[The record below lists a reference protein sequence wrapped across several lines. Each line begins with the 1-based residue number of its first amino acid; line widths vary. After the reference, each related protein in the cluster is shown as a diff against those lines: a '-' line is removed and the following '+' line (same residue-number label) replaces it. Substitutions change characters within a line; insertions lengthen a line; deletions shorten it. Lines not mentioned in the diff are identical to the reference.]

1 MPGMGAAPP
10 READLAKLTMVQAL
24 NLALRQE
31 MERDESVVV
40 LGEDVG
46 LDGGV
51 FRVTDGLIQKF
62 GERRVIDTPLA
73 ESGIVGTSIGMAVNG
88 LRPVA
93 EMQFSGF
100 DYLAFHQLENHA
112 SRLRRR
118 SQGKYGVPLVVRAP
132 YGGGVRALEH
142 HSESREALWAHIP
155 GLKMVIPSGP
165 RNARALLV
173 SAIRDPDPVIFY
185 EPKAVYRAF
194 REEVPDEEET
204 MPIGKSRVAREGG
217 DLTAI
222 TYGAMLHPT
231 LEAAEELHEQDGV
244 EMEVIDLLTIS
255 PLDDALFV
263 ESVRK
268 TGRAV
273 VVHEAPRSFGPG
285 AEIVSRIM
293 EKSFFYLEAPIHRV
307 TGFDVN
313 IPLPARETA
322 YLPGVQRIV
331 TAARETLSVR

>member
-1 MPGMGAAPP
+1 MARM
-10 READLAKLTMVQAL
+10 TMVQAL

-31 MERDESVVV
+31 MEKDDSVIV

-46 LDGGV
+46 RDGGV
-51 FRVTDGLIQKF
+51 FRVTDGLIDRF
-62 GERRVIDTPLA
+62 GEERVVDTPLA
-73 ESGIVGTSIGMAVNG
+73 ESAIVGTSIGMAVYG
-88 LRPVA
+88 LKPVA
-93 EMQFSGF
+93 EIQFTGF
-100 DYLAFHQLENHA
+100 DYIAFHQIENHA

-118 SQGKYGVPLVVRAP
+118 SQGRYHVPLVVRAP

-142 HSESREALWAHIP
+142 HSESKEAFWAHIP

-194 REEVPDEEET
+194 REEVPEEEESI
-204 MPIGKSRVAREGG
+204 PIGKSRIVREGKH
-217 DLTAI
+217 I
-222 TYGAMLHPT
+222 TMIAYGAMLHPA
-231 LEAAEELHEQDGV
+231 LEAADLLKDEDGI
-244 EMEVIDLLTIS
+244 EAEVIDLLTVS
-255 PLDDALFV
+255 PLDDELFTQ
-263 ESVRK
+263 SVRK
-268 TGRAV
+268 TGRAL

-293 EKSFFYLEAPIHRV
+293 EKSFFYLEAPIKRV

-313 IPLPARETA
+313 IPLPARESA
-322 YLPGVQRIV
+322 YIPGVRRIV
-331 TAARETLSVR
+331 EAARETLSVK